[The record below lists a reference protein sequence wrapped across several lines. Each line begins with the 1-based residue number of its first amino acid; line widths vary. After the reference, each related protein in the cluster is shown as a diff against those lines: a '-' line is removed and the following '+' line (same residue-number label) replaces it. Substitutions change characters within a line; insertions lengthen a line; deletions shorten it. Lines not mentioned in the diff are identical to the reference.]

1 MTKLKVVVRRLPP
14 NLPEPIF
21 WNSVAQ
27 WVSSE
32 SITWKSFHPGKPR
45 SRFDLLIHY
54 SAAST
59 YESII
64 PRLRNRRPEK
74 PNVSSR
80 AYIVFKTIEQVSRFS
95 REYDGHIFRDK
106 QGYIPQYL

>member
-1 MTKLKVVVRRLPP
+1 VGQVTESQQNFVQGPLVWCPMTKLKVVVRRLPP

-45 SRFDLLIHY
+45 SRFDL
-54 SAAST
+54 
-59 YESII
+59 
-64 PRLRNRRPEK
+64 
-74 PNVSSR
+74 PNPLLSG
-80 AYIVFKTIEQVSRFS
+80 IDI
-95 REYDGHIFRDK
+95 
-106 QGYIPQYL
+106 